1 LSNAA
6 ILRWIGLILVILLI
20 ALQLKLWVGNGGMDE
35 VDSLRESVKKQTEEN
50 AGLLTR
56 NQALAADVEDLKHG
70 EQATEARAR
79 QELGLVKPDETFYQV
94 VEPGTATSAPPPPPA
109 TAPAGAH

>member
-6 ILRWIGLILVILLI
+6 LLRWIGLILVIILI
-20 ALQLKLWVGNGGMDE
+20 ALQLKLWVGGGGMAE
-35 VDSLRESVKKQTEEN
+35 VDSLRASVQKQTEEN
-50 AGLLTR
+50 ATLLKR

-79 QELGLVKPDETFYQV
+79 QELGLIKPNETFYQI
-94 VEPGTATSAPPPPPA
+94 VEPGAATSAPPPPPPVGPG
-109 TAPAGAH
+109 TQ